1 MQIGALMEA
10 IYHVETRDKLFK
22 EIVSII
28 PDFIYSDRVSVT
40 VYDEQSQSIWAAA
53 MHGVEDPDGKFA
65 LGKQVKIGKNYQQYH
80 DTVCNASIWQPDDE
94 QAGKSSKSTRTPL
107 QQMKMLSV
115 MNVPIWAHSRII
127 GTINVGSCTA
137 GYTEYHLS
145 KLDQITKLVGVAA
158 ERIAHNELQTA
169 AGNRQRLYAEHL
181 QLLNVLG
188 EKLSLITSVDEAFER
203 VSDCIKKLVN
213 ATRVSYCVLEPD
225 RQNIKIIGLAGS
237 TSDSAGQ
244 LVPLGQSGL
253 ADILIH
259 GRTRYVTDLVNSDVA
274 SQRSLGR
281 SGVDHLWSFP
291 IVADNTILGALNIGS
306 KSIALEVEDAS
317 SVLATLSR
325 FLGSTLQRLEA
336 QQQTL
341 QMIAEIEHQART
353 DTLTGLPNRTEF
365 YRRLDEK
372 ILEAADTDK
381 QVGVLFLDLDL
392 FKNINDTLG
401 HAIGDVLLCRV
412 SERFEEISEEH
423 NLVAR
428 IGGDEFL
435 IMCPQ
440 INSAV
445 ELGIFGQRLIQ
456 TIKQPLKVADKTLQ
470 IGVSIGAV
478 SYPEHGRSRDEL
490 IKNADIAMYHAK
502 ASGRNQCRV
511 FNDHLAASVGRR
523 VHLESLLV
531 DAIGKDQFSLVFQPQ
546 YDFESKRPVAV
557 EALLRWN
564 HPLEGFIP
572 PDEFIGVAEQCGA
585 IDRIT
590 DWVIEHSLSAVR
602 GFRKFVPDLRVAVN
616 VSANEFSSHN
626 DLYNRV
632 SQALARSGLPSDALE
647 LELTETALLSHPEHA
662 SDLIRKLS
670 DAGIQIAID
679 DFGTGYASMSHLI
692 QLPIN
697 TIKIDRSF
705 VDGLEC
711 DARKQSVVKGILAI
725 ANGMD
730 LYSVG
735 EGVETAEQFDCLNK
749 YGCLSAQG
757 YLLSKPVPED
767 EVCNVLMSLDGQ
779 IEAA

>member
-1 MQIGALMEA
+1 MQIGALIEA
-10 IYHVETRDKLFK
+10 IYHVESRDMLFK
-22 EIVSII
+22 EIVAII
-28 PDFIYSDRVSVT
+28 PDFIDSDRVSVT
-40 VYDEQSQSIWAAA
+40 VYDEKSQSIWAAA
-53 MHGVEDPDGKFA
+53 MHGVEDPEGKFA
-65 LGKQVKIGKNYQQYH
+65 LGRQVKICKNYQQYH
-80 DTVCNASIWQPDDE
+80 DTVCEASIWQPDDE

-115 MNVPIWAHSRII
+115 MNVPIWAHGRII
-127 GTINVGSCTA
+127 GTINVGSCTL

-203 VSDCIKKLVN
+203 VSDCIKKLVD
-213 ATRVSYCVLEPD
+213 ASRVSYCVLEQD
-225 RQNIKIIGLAGS
+225 RQHIKIIGLAGS

-244 LVPLGQSGL
+244 LVPLEQSGL

-259 GRTRYVTDLVNSDVA
+259 GRTRYVTDLVNSEVA

-281 SGVDHLWSFP
+281 SGVNHLWSFP
-291 IVADNTILGALNIGS
+291 IVANNTILGALNIGTQ
-306 KSIALEVEDAS
+306 SIALEVEDAS

-341 QMIAEIEHQART
+341 KMIEEIEQQART
-353 DTLTGLPNRTEF
+353 DMLTGLPNRTEF

-372 ILEAADTDK
+372 ILEAADTGA

-401 HAIGDVLLCRV
+401 HAIGDELLCRV
-412 SERFEEISEEH
+412 SERFEQFSDEH

-435 IMCPQ
+435 IMCPDT
-440 INSAV
+440 NSTV
-445 ELGIFGQRLIQ
+445 ELGIIGQRLIQ
-456 TIKQPLKVADKTLQ
+456 TIRQPLEVADKTLQ

-478 SYPEHGRSRDEL
+478 SYPEHGSSRDEL

-511 FNDHLAASVGRR
+511 FNDQLAASVGRR
-523 VHLESLLV
+523 VHLESQLV
-531 DAIGKDQFSLVFQPQ
+531 DAISKDQFSLVFQPQ
-546 YDFESKRPVAV
+546 YDFNSRRPVAV

-564 HPLEGFIP
+564 HPIEGFIP

-585 IDRIT
+585 IDQIT
-590 DWVIEHSLSAVR
+590 DWVIEHSLSAVS

-616 VSANEFSSHN
+616 VSASEFSSHS

-662 SDLIRKLS
+662 SELIRKFS
-670 DAGIQIAID
+670 NVGIQIAID

-705 VDGLEC
+705 VDGLER
-711 DARKQSVVKGILAI
+711 DARKQSVVQGILAI
-725 ANGMD
+725 ANRMD

-735 EGVETAEQFDCLNK
+735 EGVETAEQFDCLNR

-767 EVCNVLMSLDGQ
+767 EVCKVLMSLDGQ
-779 IEAA
+779 IKAA